1 MFIAACVKKIHSLEG
16 RPISTASKTL
26 SKIAKLTLMVRFI
39 NRTGSSRTE
48 FPTQI
53 PKLHKHN
60 LYVLYTPSS

>member
-1 MFIAACVKKIHSLEG
+1 MFI
-16 RPISTASKTL
+16 STVAKTL

-60 LYVLYTPSS
+60 LYVLYAPSSQKTVDILQMLRYP